1 MKIINFLKKM
11 KSEGVEFNE
20 LITLPLMI
28 DQLDDYAHESDN
40 HKRAWSLMILYR
52 DALDQPLILSQ
63 FIPCDSEGKPLE
75 KVNRDDMPN
84 NVYIDN
90 EKDMK
95 LYDTYH
101 EYQEALKAVIF
112 EGFELYKGDNPE
124 YKYLSSSDYL
134 ISGFHSD
141 SDMPDLNIASIVDA
155 RNVHVS
161 GEGLQTISDLAE
173 ATQDN
178 PIKLR

>member
-75 KVNRDDMPN
+75 KPRYYDVWDKENNTLTDDATILSLHK
-84 NVYIDN
+84 Y
-90 EKDMK
+90 K
-95 LYDTYH
+95 
-101 EYQEALKAVIF
+101 QALKAVIF
-112 EGFELYKGDNPE
+112 EGWKIDVKEASDIILINGDYE
-124 YKYLSSSDYL
+124 IYFLKVKE
-134 ISGFHSD
+134 GFVIQFC
-141 SDMPDLNIASIVDA
+141 NITKPNGESI
-155 RNVHVS
+155 RPK
-161 GEGLQTISDLAE
+161 TISDLAN

-178 PIKLR
+178 PINLR